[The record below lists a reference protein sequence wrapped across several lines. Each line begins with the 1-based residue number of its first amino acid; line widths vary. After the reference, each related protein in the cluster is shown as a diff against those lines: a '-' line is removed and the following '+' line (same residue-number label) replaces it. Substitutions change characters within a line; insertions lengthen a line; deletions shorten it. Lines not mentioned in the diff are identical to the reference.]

1 MDVSIL
7 FPLLATTISMSSEL
21 LLECYVQN
29 TDKKVITI
37 FRLNQPFFDRY
48 LTDTIKMGNLTLN
61 FVNNNFSK
69 LNETKMATITEKI
82 SKKSVIRITEHSD
95 KLFTSTNNSCSS
107 NKRRKHFALIF
118 TTVLNHKDE
127 EGNFCSLQRTNLTVF
142 GNFSLK
148 FLCKSPSSR
157 FEHCHTY
164 KICLSEYVAGTNEA
178 CIYYD
183 HSCVTRDKYSLV
195 ILSIMVILLALPM
208 LFLLWKISHKLID
221 FVKNSLTD
229 IDTCHLVVSWK

>member
-69 LNETKMATITEKI
+69 LDETKMATITEKI

-107 NKRRKHFALIF
+107 NKRQKHFALIF
-118 TTVLNHKDE
+118 TTVLNHNDE
-127 EGNFCSLQRTNLTVF
+127 EDNFCSLQRTNLTVF

-164 KICLSEYVAGTNEA
+164 KFCLSEYVQVLMKRVFIMIIHAWHGTNIPWSY
-178 CIYYD
+178 C
-183 HSCVTRDKYSLV
+183 
-195 ILSIMVILLALPM
+195 
-208 LFLLWKISHKLID
+208 LLWL
-221 FVKNSLTD
+221 F
-229 IDTCHLVVSWK
+229 C

>member
-82 SKKSVIRITEHSD
+82 SKKSVTLELLSTVINCLPLQITHVHQT
-95 KLFTSTNNSCSS
+95 KGGNILLLYLPPPWIIKMKKAT
-107 NKRRKHFALIF
+107 FALFKEPTLLFSEISRW
-118 TTVLNHKDE
+118 
-127 EGNFCSLQRTNLTVF
+127 NFYAN
-142 GNFSLK
+142 
-148 FLCKSPSSR
+148 
-157 FEHCHTY
+157 
-164 KICLSEYVAGTNEA
+164 
-178 CIYYD
+178 
-183 HSCVTRDKYSLV
+183 
-195 ILSIMVILLALPM
+195 
-208 LFLLWKISHKLID
+208 
-221 FVKNSLTD
+221 
-229 IDTCHLVVSWK
+229 HLVRDLNTATPIKSVHQNM